1 MYILDEIISNK
12 KKEVEINLVR
22 HPVKELEKSPLFERK
37 TFSLKQSVR
46 DTNLY
51 GIIAEIKRKS
61 PSKGIINSNVSIQKI
76 SLGYVAAG
84 ASAISVLTD
93 VNYFGGSNEDLKTV
107 RSLNTCPVLR
117 KDFIVDEYQ
126 IFEAKAIGADA
137 ILLIAAT
144 LSPKRLQMLSDFAS
158 SLGLEVLLEV
168 HNEEEIKI
176 TQDVPYDLI
185 GVNNRNLQTFQVSID
200 TSRNLIGLL
209 PKDVIAVS
217 ESGIE
222 KPEIFQELKKIGY
235 SGFLIGQYFM
245 QESAPEIACKNFI
258 QQLIK

>member
-1 MYILDEIISNK
+1 M
-12 KKEVEINLVR
+12 
-22 HPVKELEKSPLFERK
+22 
-37 TFSLKQSVR
+37 
-46 DTNLY
+46 
-51 GIIAEIKRKS
+51 
-61 PSKGIINSNVSIQKI
+61 
-76 SLGYVAAG
+76 
-84 ASAISVLTD
+84 
-93 VNYFGGSNEDLKTV
+93 
-107 RSLNTCPVLR
+107 R